1 MDKRGKYQRLARLY
15 DLLDLPFEYRRYQ
28 PLRREMWQGLS
39 GDILDAGV
47 GTGRNMAFY
56 PRGAHVTGIDLSPAM
71 LAHAK
76 VRKEKF
82 AADVNL
88 MEADIMDTGLEDDDV
103 DAVVATFLF
112 CVLDADQQ
120 MPALR
125 ELGRLCRNS
134 GEIRILEY
142 AISENPVR
150 RAVMALWAP
159 WVKAVYGAGFDRR
172 TEDYVADAGL
182 ELVESRYLLSDIIKL
197 LVVRPA

>member
-15 DLLDLPFEYRRYQ
+15 DLLDLPFEYRRCQ
-28 PLRREMWQGLS
+28 PLR
-39 GDILDAGV
+39 
-47 GTGRNMAFY
+47 
-56 PRGAHVTGIDLSPAM
+56 
-71 LAHAK
+71 
-76 VRKEKF
+76 
-82 AADVNL
+82 
-88 MEADIMDTGLEDDDV
+88 
-103 DAVVATFLF
+103 
-112 CVLDADQQ
+112 
-120 MPALR
+120 R